1 MNDSNMALLIDPD
14 TRDLDFDDEGLMQCV
29 YGDDT
34 TAQCVRLT
42 LQTWL
47 AEFFL
52 DITHGTEY
60 ERILGKKPPELP
72 HDEIGEVLRSA
83 ILQEHGVAQVDS
95 VKADI
100 EGRVASA
107 HFVAKLNS
115 GRTISTEVTTN
126 GHRDRM
132 GFN

>member
-1 MNDSNMALLIDPD
+1 MNDSNMALLINSD
-14 TRDLDFDDEGLMQCV
+14 TRDLDFDDNGLMQCV

-34 TAQCVRLT
+34 TAQSVRLT

-47 AEFFL
+47 SEFFL
-52 DITHGTEY
+52 DVTHGTEY
-60 ERILGKKPPELP
+60 ERILGKKPSELP
-72 HDEIGEVLRSA
+72 HDEVGEVLRAA

-107 HFVAKLNS
+107 HFVARLNS